1 MKTQACFIGLVL
13 LVLCGCENVKESAPL
28 AEKVTLL
35 PESAVIEAPET
46 NLTKRDIPLIENEDI
61 PIPVFSV
68 ALADVTRK
76 SQHTSD
82 SLTVTLTNSG
92 KEDLLVTVNLNCSG
106 FGVLHQSAALG
117 EYLVKAEK
125 IRTLKV
131 DVKELP
137 IQSDANALQIHA
149 EASFKSAERKDD
161 DWSMIVSPVYH
172 YIFNAEYSQAKLMT
186 SDVMMAEH
194 KGKLLDITDARAKGR
209 NQLGKV
215 KSADG
220 KIEVLTTES
229 EAFAF
234 VHEGRVLGYLIS
246 ETVETSDSLPATEE
260 VKR

>member
-1 MKTQACFIGLVL
+1 MKMQTRLIGLL
-13 LVLCGCENVKESAPL
+13 LLALCGCENVKESVL
-28 AEKVTLL
+28 SVEKVSLL
-35 PESAVIEAPET
+35 PESAVIEDPET

-106 FGVLHQSAALG
+106 FGMLHRSAALG

-137 IQSDANALQIHA
+137 IQSDVNALQIRA

-172 YIFNAEYSQAKLMT
+172 YVFNAEYKQAKLMT
-186 SDVMMAEH
+186 SDVMMTEH

-220 KIEVLTTES
+220 TFEVLTTES
-229 EAFAF
+229 EAFALM
-234 VHEGRVLGYLIS
+234 HEGRVLGYLIS

-260 VKR
+260 VK